1 MSQDGELLGRE
12 VGVVDIGS
20 NSVRLVIYDIFGA
33 HFTPVYNEKI
43 LAGLGRSLKK
53 TGALSEEGKVLTLQ
67 ALNRFTRI
75 ARARGLPPL
84 IFGATA
90 ALRIAS
96 DATEFL
102 VEIKETTGLEVIPI
116 SGDEEARLSAR
127 GLISMH
133 PRAIGLAADLGG
145 ASLELVE
152 ISRGELEPTVGKR
165 QSLPLGPFDLI
176 GDDLTQLGG
185 EQIEKAKRSIKAY
198 LEEHKDLVA
207 RGHGQ
212 TLYLIG
218 GAWRNL
224 ASIHQSYTNYPL
236 RTLQSYKMTPLVAQ
250 KHAKWAYGHG
260 QETVLKWPG
269 MRRRRAETLP
279 YSGLLL
285 DVLLDAVKP
294 ASIMISQSGLREGL
308 VHDAI
313 PASQRQRDPLF
324 DGCRAFA
331 KGSLQT
337 ENYGRP
343 LYEFVSSIGQ
353 VLPEVF
359 NVEDDAR
366 LLKAACLMA
375 GIGKDLH
382 PDYRPEAIFAAVL
395 YAPVAGLTHEE
406 RVFLALSL
414 FRSNTASRD
423 VPSPDVIEALLT
435 KEQRDVAGIIGAAI
449 RLAIVATGQSSE
461 LLHAFTLTRKDH
473 ILSLKVVPSEK
484 ALISEQVRFRLKK
497 LAQKLDMQYE
507 II

>member
-1 MSQDGELLGRE
+1 MSQTQEFLGRE

-53 TGALSEEGKVLTLQ
+53 TGRLSEEGKTLTLQ
-67 ALNRFTRI
+67 ALSRFTRI
-75 ARARGLPPL
+75 AKARGLPPL

-90 ALRIAS
+90 ALRVAS
-96 DATEFL
+96 DAKEFL
-102 VEIKETTGLEVIPI
+102 NEIKNETGLDVVPI
-116 SGDEEARLSAR
+116 SGDEEARLSAM

-133 PRAIGLAADLGG
+133 PRATGLAADLGG

-152 ISRGELEPTVGKR
+152 IQKGDLEPSVGKR

-176 GDDLTQLGG
+176 GDDLTQMG
-185 EQIEKAKRSIKAY
+185 EAQIEKAKIAIRTY
-198 LEEHKDLVA
+198 LDEHKDLVS

-224 ASIHQSYTNYPL
+224 AAIHQSYTDYPL
-236 RTLQSYKMTPLVAQ
+236 RTLQSYKMAPQIAK
-250 KHAKWAYGHG
+250 KHAQWAYGNG
-260 QETVLKWPG
+260 RETVLKWPG

-279 YSGLLL
+279 YSGVLL

-294 ASIMISQSGLREGL
+294 ASVMISQSGLREGL

-343 LYEFVSSIGQ
+343 LYRFVSPIEPY
-353 VLPEVF
+353 LPQVF
-359 NVEDDAR
+359 NPEDDAR
-366 LLKAACLMA
+366 LLQAACLMA

-406 RVFLALSL
+406 RVFLALCL
-414 FRSNTASRD
+414 FRSNTSSRD
-423 VPSPDVIEALLT
+423 VPSPDVIDMLLT
-435 KEQRDVAGIIGAAI
+435 RSQCEVARIIGSAI

-461 LLHAFTLTRKDH
+461 LLDAFTLSQKEGVLCLEVD
-473 ILSLKVVPSEK
+473 PSEK
-484 ALISEQVRFRLKK
+484 ALLTEQVRFRLKK
-497 LAQKLDMQYE
+497 LAQKLDMTYKM
-507 II
+507 I